1 MNLSI
6 TKAGVKITLIMIL
19 FFLAVSGSISFKVG
33 ALLLGITIMIWATFK
48 VKGFYQ
54 KPDKKNQAFRLSIIG
69 CLALLVLAFYNW
81 A

>member
-6 TKAGVKITLIMIL
+6 NKTAVKITLIMIL
-19 FFLAVSGSISFKVG
+19 FFLAVSGSIPFKVG
-33 ALLLGITIMIWATFK
+33 SLLVGITIMVWATFK
-48 VKGFYQ
+48 VEGFYQ

-69 CLALLVLAFYNW
+69 CLALLVLAFYTW